1 MAPGWGVDPMK
12 IWRRLVPVA
21 SLLLLGVVGVAPA
34 AQASHSS
41 FAPGDLFVGIG
52 SNKVQWWHPGSLTP
66 PPPPT
71 LNRTMTTST
80 SSPSTTGMALDPG
93 HNLYVTGYTSNS
105 INRFNTTGAAIATFG
120 TGFNSH
126 PEGIA
131 FDHDGFA
138 YVGQEGGSRDI
149 LKFRP
154 GGSLERSYD
163 APTEV
168 KGTDRLDVASDQCT
182 IFYTSQGR
190 AVKRFDACANGGA
203 GAPMSDFNTAPLPG
217 TEAFDVKILLT
228 GGVLVADS
236 QSIVR
241 LNSLGAVMQTYDPSA
256 AQNNCWTA
264 LSLGTTTNDFW
275 AGDRCSGNVYRLD
288 LTTGQVISSIP
299 GGKKISVQGLAV
311 NKGLTAATA
320 TDLSVTLTDTPDT
333 GCTDCPPVSA
343 SRPNEN
349 PPEISRVLY
358 TADVANAGPGQA
370 RAVTVTSTIAGG
382 GTFDFAVGDGWTCPP
397 PPFPLGTT
405 TVSCTRTSNLGIG
418 ATAEPLFLVV
428 IVPETNVDLTLTN
441 TATVVGNEADPDP
454 TDDSDTE
461 TTAVDD
467 APAPN
472 RFVTFCPGATGCAGH
487 TVLGVDDITQ
497 SFFVIP
503 PDSGQVGGVTSFE
516 EGAQT
521 FPCGSNDDS
530 DELNFT
536 IPAGYTDPTNPVVIT
551 VQVELPGSGIP
562 GPNAPYCILKPVGPP
577 QVVEPCDVPGV
588 ANPSPCE
595 NPRSFSDGTL
605 SMTLL
610 VLSGDPRGHN

>member
-1 MAPGWGVDPMK
+1 MAPGVGDDPMK
-12 IWRRLVPVA
+12 TGRRLVPV
-21 SLLLLGVVGVAPA
+21 SILLLLGVVGVGPP

-41 FAPGDLFVGIG
+41 FATGDLFVGIG
-52 SNKVQWWHPGSLTP
+52 SSKVQWWHPDG
-66 PPPPT
+66 T
-71 LNRTMTTST
+71 LNATIRTSA
-80 SSPSTTGMALDPG
+80 SSPSTTGMALDPE
-93 HNLYVTGYTSNS
+93 HRLYVTGYTSNS
-105 INRFNTTGAAIATFG
+105 INRINTSGTAIGTFG

-131 FDHDGFA
+131 FDTHGFA

-149 LKFRP
+149 LKLRP
-154 GGSLERSYD
+154 DGSLERSYN
-163 APTEV
+163 AATEV

-182 IFYTSQGR
+182 IFYTSQGK

-203 GAPMSDFNTAPLPG
+203 GAQLSDFNTAPLPG

-228 GGVLVADS
+228 QAGGFGGVLVADT

-241 LNSLGAVMQTYDPSA
+241 LDPSGAVVQTYDPNP

-288 LTTGQVISSIP
+288 LTTGLAMQPPIP
-299 GGKKISVQGLAV
+299 GGRKISVQGLAV

-320 TDLSVTLTDTPDT
+320 TDLSVTLTDNPD
-333 GCTDCPPVSA
+333 PVSA

-358 TADVANAGPGQA
+358 TANVANAGPGQA

-382 GTFDFAVGDGWTCPP
+382 GAFDFAVGDGWSCPTSLP
-397 PPFPLGTT
+397 PGTT
-405 TVSCTRTSNLGIG
+405 TLSCTRTSNLGIG
-418 ATAEPLFLVV
+418 AAAQPLFLVV
-428 IVPETNVDLTLTN
+428 IVPTTNVDLTLSN
-441 TATVVGNEADPDP
+441 VAAVVGNEADPDP
-454 TDDSDTE
+454 TDDTDTE

-472 RFVTFCPGATGCAGH
+472 RYVTFCPGNSGCAGH

-497 SFFVIP
+497 SSFVIP
-503 PDSGQVGGVTSFE
+503 PNADQLGGVASFE

-521 FPCGSNDDS
+521 FACGSDDDS

-536 IPAGYTDPTNPVVIT
+536 IPEGYEDPENPVSIT
-551 VQVELPGSGIP
+551 VQVELPGSGIHK
-562 GPNAPYCILKPVGPP
+562 NSPYCILKPGGTP
-577 QVVEPCDVPGV
+577 QEVPACAVPGV

-595 NPRSFSDGTL
+595 NLPRSFSGGILT
-605 SMTLL
+605 MNFL

>member
-1 MAPGWGVDPMK
+1 MK
-12 IWRRLVPVA
+12 TRRRLVPV
-21 SLLLLGVVGVAPA
+21 SILLLLGVVGVAPA

-41 FAPGDLFVGIG
+41 FAPGDVFVGIG
-52 SNKVQWWHPGSLTP
+52 SNKVQWRHPDG
-66 PPPPT
+66 T
-71 LNRTMTTST
+71 LNATMQTST

-105 INRFNTTGAAIATFG
+105 INRFNTSGSAIATFG

-131 FDHDGFA
+131 FDTNGFA

-154 GGSLERSYD
+154 DGSLERSYN
-163 APTEV
+163 AATEV

-182 IFYTSQGR
+182 IFYTSQGK
-190 AVKRFDACANGGA
+190 AVKRFDACAGGGA
-203 GAPMSDFNTAPLPG
+203 GAQLSDFNAAPLPG

-228 GGVLVADS
+228 GGVLVADT

-241 LNSLGAVMQTYDPSA
+241 LDPSGAVVQTYDPNP

-288 LTTGQVISSIP
+288 LTTGLPLQPPIP
-299 GGKKISVQGLAV
+299 GGRKISVQGLAV

-320 TDLSVTLTDTPDT
+320 TDLSVTLTDTPD
-333 GCTDCPPVSA
+333 PVSA

-358 TADVANAGPGQA
+358 TANVANAGPGQA
-370 RAVTVTSTIAGG
+370 RAVTVTSTITGG
-382 GTFDFAVGDGWTCPP
+382 GTFDFAVGDGWSCPP

-418 ATAEPLFLVV
+418 AAAQPLNLVV
-428 IVPETNVDLTLTN
+428 IVPATNVDLTLTN

-454 TDDSDTE
+454 TDDTDSE
-461 TTAVDD
+461 STAVDD

-472 RFVTFCPGATGCAGH
+472 RYVTFCPGNSGCAGH
-487 TVLGVDDITQ
+487 TVLAGVDDITQ
-497 SFFVIP
+497 SSFVIP
-503 PDSGQVGGVTSFE
+503 PGSAQFGGVTSFE

-521 FPCGSNDDS
+521 FACGGPDDS

-536 IPAGYTDPTNPVVIT
+536 IPDGYEDQANPVSIS
-551 VQVELPGSGIP
+551 VQVDLPGSGVRR
-562 GPNAPYCILKPVGPP
+562 NSPYCILKPGGTP
-577 QVVEPCDVPGV
+577 QEVPACAVPGV

-595 NPRSFSDGTL
+595 NLPRSFSGNI
-605 SMTLL
+605 MTMTFL